1 MPFTYKIAEFEW
13 EFELISK
20 LNYKTF
26 VEEIEQHPKNKD
38 QVLVDKFHKEN
49 TYFICLNEKEL
60 IAMIAMRDTRPFS
73 LDYKLQNLDSYF
85 PENLSLAEIRLLSIK
100 QNNRASGI
108 VIKLF
113 QMVRNWAWKKK
124 LEAIVISALLEKKEF
139 YQKVGFTCFGPVVG
153 KNPALYQPM
162 YLTAENYIFKA
173 ARFPF

>member
-1 MPFTYKIAEFEW
+1 MSFTYKIAEFEW
-13 EFELISK
+13 EFELIAK
-20 LNYKTF
+20 LNYETF
-26 VEEIEQHPKNKD
+26 VEEIEQHPKNKA

-113 QMVRNWAWKKK
+113 QMVRNWAWTLSKKS
-124 LEAIVISALLEKKEF
+124 L
-139 YQKVGFTCFGPVVG
+139 
-153 KNPALYQPM
+153 
-162 YLTAENYIFKA
+162 
-173 ARFPF
+173 